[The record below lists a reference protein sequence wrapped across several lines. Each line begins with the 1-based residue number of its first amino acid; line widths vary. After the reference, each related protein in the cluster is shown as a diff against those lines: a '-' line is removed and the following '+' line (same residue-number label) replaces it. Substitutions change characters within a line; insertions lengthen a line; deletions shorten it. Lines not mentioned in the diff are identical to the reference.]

1 MRILLLGLILNISC
15 ALYPMPAAAQ
25 SAGAGTEP
33 IRVYIGTYTLGNSKG
48 IYQMRLN
55 TRTGALE
62 NLGLA
67 CAVENPSFLALHPNK
82 PVLYAVGEMAAGG
95 VVSAFSIEAGTGSLC
110 LLNQQSSEGKGP
122 CHVAVSRAGQH
133 VLCANYGGGSVAVLP
148 IDAEG
153 RLREATAL
161 IQHQGSSVHPQR
173 QQGPHAHS
181 VTLDKAGRF
190 VFAADL
196 GLDKIMIYRMD
207 EAQGTLPPND
217 PAFTALKPGAGPRHF
232 AFHPGGR
239 FAYVV
244 NELDNTV
251 TAFSYDAA
259 SGKLETLHS
268 AGTLPN
274 DFKGENSTAEIRVHP
289 SGRYVYCSNRGHD
302 SIAIFG
308 IDSASGRLTPLGHT
322 YTRGHVPR
330 NFNIDPSG
338 KYLLAA
344 NQKSGT
350 VAVFHINLDTGLLEP
365 LGKPVEVPTPV
376 CVLFVTP
383 PPNR

>member
-1 MRILLLGLILNISC
+1 MRMRSFAWILGVSGILC
-15 ALYPMPAAAQ
+15 HA
-25 SAGAGTEP
+25 SADVQADGTGTDSL
-33 IRVYIGTYTLGNSKG
+33 RVYIGTYTSGNSKG
-48 IYQMRLN
+48 IYQLRLN

-67 CAVENPSFLALHPNK
+67 CAVENPSFLALHPTK
-82 PVLYAVGEMAAGG
+82 PVLYAVGEMASGG
-95 VVSAFSIEAGTGSLC
+95 VVNAFAIETGTGML
-110 LLNQQSSEGKGP
+110 LRLNQQSSKGKGP
-122 CHVAVSRAGQH
+122 CHVAVSKAGQN

-148 IDAEG
+148 VDAEG
-153 RLREATAL
+153 RLREATAF
-161 IQHQGSSVHPQR
+161 IQHQGASVHPQR
-173 QQGPHAHS
+173 QEGPHAHS
-181 VTLDKAGRF
+181 VTLDAAGRF

-196 GLDKIMIYRMD
+196 GLDKIMIYRLD
-207 EAQGTLPPND
+207 EAQGALTPNE
-217 PAFTALKPGAGPRHF
+217 PAYAALKPGAGPRHF
-232 AFHPGGR
+232 AFHPGGQ

-268 AGTLPN
+268 VGTLPA
-274 DFKGENSTAEIRVHP
+274 DFNGENSTAEIRVHP

-302 SIAIFG
+302 SIAIFSV
-308 IDSASGRLTPLGHT
+308 DSASGRLTPLGHT
-322 YTRGHVPR
+322 PTRGRVPR

-338 KYLLAA
+338 EYLLAA
-344 NQKSGT
+344 NQESGT

-365 LGKPVEVPTPV
+365 LGDPMGVHTPV

-383 PPNR
+383 VSAQ